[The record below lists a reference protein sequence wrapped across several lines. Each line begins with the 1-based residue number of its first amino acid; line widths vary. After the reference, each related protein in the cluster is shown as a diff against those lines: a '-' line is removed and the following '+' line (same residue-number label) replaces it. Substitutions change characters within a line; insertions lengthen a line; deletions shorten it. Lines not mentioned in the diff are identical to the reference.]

1 MSSKRTTG
9 QLISLA
15 YVLHGAAESFANPEV
30 SGWKL
35 RRQAERVMKNCINAI
50 GSVGASVIVDRGDHR
65 EVSDTL
71 KRQAQRTLD
80 DFVGVAGLHM
90 ARRDFYTPSFVT
102 ARVMGCHLAIDH
114 LARKHGAGKAW
125 ARLES
130 VTATFLGML
139 VHDQAAE
146 EGLMYQ
152 VAESFT
158 ERVAA

>member
-1 MSSKRTTG
+1 MTKRTTG
-9 QLISLA
+9 QLVALA
-15 YVLHGAAESFANPEV
+15 YVLHGAAESFAKSEV
-30 SGWKL
+30 GTYKL
-35 RRQAERVMKNCINAI
+35 RRQAERVMKNCLNAI

-65 EVSDTL
+65 EVSDAL

-114 LARKHGAGKAW
+114 LARKHKAGKPW
-125 ARLES
+125 ARLEA
-130 VTATFLGML
+130 VAATMLGML
-139 VHDQAAE
+139 ISDMPEAE
-146 EGLMYQ
+146 ARMYR

-158 ERVAA
+158 ERVVA

>member
-1 MSSKRTTG
+1 MTKRTTG
-9 QLISLA
+9 QLIALA
-15 YVLHGAAESFANPEV
+15 YVLHGAAESFAKPEV
-30 SGWKL
+30 GTYKL
-35 RRQAERVMKNCINAI
+35 RRQAERVMRNCINAI
-50 GSVGASVIVDRGDHR
+50 GSVGASVIVDRGDHL
-65 EVSDTL
+65 EVSDAL

-114 LARKHGAGKAW
+114 LARKHRAGKPW
-125 ARLES
+125 ARLER

>member
-1 MSSKRTTG
+1 MTKRTTG

-15 YVLHGAAESFANPEV
+15 YVLHGDAESFANPEV

-35 RRQAERVMKNCINAI
+35 RRQAERVMKHCINAI
-50 GSVGASVIVDRGDHR
+50 GSVGSSVIVDRGDHR
-65 EVSDTL
+65 EVSDAL

-114 LARKHGAGKAW
+114 LARKHRAGKAW
-125 ARLES
+125 ERLES

-139 VHDQAAE
+139 VHDQGAE